1 MDKTKPRKAESMY
14 ITRAQESLVLR
25 YSSIFKVV
33 AVTGPRQV
41 GKTTMLRH
49 LIEVQDKGGHS
60 RNYVSLDNTAQRQLA
75 KSDPELFLQRF
86 RPPVLIDEIQ
96 YAPELLPYI
105 KLAVDES
112 DETGLFWI
120 TGSQPFHLM
129 RHVSETLAG
138 RVGIVEMLGLS
149 NAERAGAESEPFLP
163 SPSYFERRVQAT
175 HELGSA
181 EVFSR
186 ICAGSFPGI
195 ATLPEDVR
203 PAAYDALVDTY
214 LMRDIR
220 DLSQVADEMKFGRF
234 LVAVASLTARPVVYA
249 ELARMADVDQKTA
262 KAWLSLLVSSYLV
275 KVVQPYANSILK
287 RLVKQ
292 PVMHFTD
299 LGLAAHLAGWST
311 PRALEM
317 GASSGHFFESYVFG
331 EIYKSFVNAGRRPP
345 IWFFRSNDRREIDF
359 LLEMDGVLYPV
370 EVKQGANPVEHDA
383 RHFKA
388 LGPLEAEN
396 LPLELASLR
405 REVGVGTIV
414 CLNPQTY
421 PINRSVWTFPAWAI

>member
-1 MDKTKPRKAESMY
+1 MY

-163 SPSYFERRVQAT
+163 SPSYFERRV
-175 HELGSA
+175 
-181 EVFSR
+181 
-186 ICAGSFPGI
+186 
-195 ATLPEDVR
+195 
-203 PAAYDALVDTY
+203 VDGT
-214 LMRDIR
+214 MI
-220 DLSQVADEMKFGRF
+220 
-234 LVAVASLTARPVVYA
+234 LT
-249 ELARMADVDQKTA
+249 
-262 KAWLSLLVSSYLV
+262 
-275 KVVQPYANSILK
+275 
-287 RLVKQ
+287 
-292 PVMHFTD
+292 
-299 LGLAAHLAGWST
+299 
-311 PRALEM
+311 
-317 GASSGHFFESYVFG
+317 
-331 EIYKSFVNAGRRPP
+331 
-345 IWFFRSNDRREIDF
+345 
-359 LLEMDGVLYPV
+359 
-370 EVKQGANPVEHDA
+370 
-383 RHFKA
+383 
-388 LGPLEAEN
+388 
-396 LPLELASLR
+396 
-405 REVGVGTIV
+405 
-414 CLNPQTY
+414 
-421 PINRSVWTFPAWAI
+421 